1 MFMYYD
7 LTEGRIAKNLILFSL
22 PMIAG
27 DLLQQVYNI
36 TDTLIVGRF
45 VGAHGLAAVG
55 SAYALMTFLTSIFIG
70 LSIGVGSL
78 LSIYLGRR
86 DEKALKTAIVH
97 AFFLIMGITLFL
109 TLFVYLFLDSIL
121 SFLQIPA
128 FIVPSMRIYLLW
140 IFSGMMAV
148 AFYNFFA
155 CILRAVGN
163 SLIPLYFLGISA
175 VINIVL
181 DLLFVLVFHAGISG
195 AAIATIIA
203 QYISAIGITF
213 YFVKACPAFMPQKQH
228 FHYNKEILKAI
239 GKFSILTCLQQ
250 TCMNFG
256 ILLIQR
262 LVDSFGAITMAGY
275 AAAVK
280 IDTFAYLPVQDFG
293 NAFSTFIAQ
302 NYGAAKKDRLQKGI
316 KIATIMSSAFSL
328 VLSLLV
334 CLFAKELM
342 MLFVKSSETKVIL
355 SGVHYLRIEGACY
368 IGIGCLFLLY
378 GLYRSIDRPEMS
390 LILTII
396 SLGLRVV
403 LAYAF
408 APLWGE
414 TGIWISIPIGWLL
427 ADSFGYLYYLSHR
440 SKLLTSSHSQND
452 PA

>member
-1 MFMYYD
+1 MFYD
-7 LTEGRIAKNLILFSL
+7 LTKGPIAKNLILFSL

-45 VGAHGLAAVG
+45 VGAHALAAVG

-70 LSIGVGSL
+70 LSMGVGSL
-78 LSIYLGRR
+78 LSIYLGQQ
-86 DEKALKTAIVH
+86 DEDALKSAIVH
-97 AFFLIMGITLFL
+97 AFFLIMGITILL
-109 TLFVYLFLDSIL
+109 TFIVYIL
-121 SFLQIPA
+121 LNPILIFLQIPHI
-128 FIVPSMRIYLLW
+128 IVPSMRIYLLW
-140 IFSGMMAV
+140 IFSGMLAV

-163 SLIPLYFLGISA
+163 SLIPLYFLGVSA
-175 VINIVL
+175 IINIIL
-181 DLLFVLVFHAGISG
+181 DLLFVLVFHAGIAG

-203 QYISAIGITF
+203 QYISAIGITL
-213 YFVKACPAFMPQKQH
+213 YFIKACPTFMPQKQH

-250 TCMNFG
+250 SCMNFG

-262 LVDSFGAITMAGY
+262 LVDSFGAITMASY

-280 IDTFAYLPVQDFG
+280 IDTFAYLPIQDFG

-302 NYGAAKKDRLQKGI
+302 NYGASKKERLQKGI
-316 KIATIMSSAFSL
+316 KIATIISSAFSL
-328 VLSLLV
+328 ILSLLV
-334 CLFAKELM
+334 FLFAKELM

-355 SGVHYLRIEGACY
+355 SGVTYLRIEGSFY

-390 LILTII
+390 LVLTII
-396 SLGLRVV
+396 SLGLRVI

-414 TGIWISIPIGWLL
+414 IGIWISIPIGWFL
-427 ADSFGYLYYLSHR
+427 ADSFGYLYYFHHR
-440 SKLLTSSHSQND
+440 STLLSSSSKNS